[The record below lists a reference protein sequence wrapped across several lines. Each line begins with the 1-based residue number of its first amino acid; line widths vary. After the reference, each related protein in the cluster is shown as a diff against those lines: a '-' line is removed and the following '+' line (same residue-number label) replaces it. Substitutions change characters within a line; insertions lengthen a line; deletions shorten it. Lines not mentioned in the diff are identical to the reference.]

1 VCRHRLRGRDHH
13 PYHYPMDTIT
23 QARNATAEAMAH
35 IRDAVSPDAY
45 ELVDAVSQYIDMLH
59 NIIDAR
65 HA

>member
-1 VCRHRLRGRDHH
+1 
-13 PYHYPMDTIT
+13 MDTMT

-35 IRDAVSPDAY
+35 IRDAVSPDAH
-45 ELVDAVSQYIDMLH
+45 ELVDAVAQYIDMLH